1 MTKTTKSKILS
12 FLLCFVM
19 IATTFC
25 QTVTIARAEETDS
38 NANTQM
44 TITKDGKKV
53 SDVVIEKDVTKK
65 DNKTTLK
72 VTGTDN
78 KDIQWQYYAEDYK
91 EWINI
96 YGENS
101 DECVLTY
108 AKVCNMLDDN
118 NQTKIRCTVKDSK
131 PAVNSNAVTLTIN
144 ENKTSVEN
152 SADNGNAENT
162 TNKSGIKKS
171 PARAAAE
178 TYTVVINYQFADG
191 SQAASPWTGT
201 VAAGSSFKETIKSP
215 TVVGYTP
222 DKDEVVFDIDKADS
236 NVTETVTYNA
246 AEVKYTVK
254 HFKQNLNDDKY
265 ELAEIE
271 TKTGFTKK
279 PVGDK
284 LAKSYEGFYSL
295 LYDTETEI
303 AADDST
309 TVEVY
314 YDRYYYLMS
323 FDMDGGYGVEPVY
336 AKYGTPISV
345 GTPKKAGYTFDG
357 WQQIKDDG
365 TTTDVDKLP
374 SAMPA
379 ENIKYKAKWK
389 AGDSAKVTIVVW
401 GENADDEEYSY
412 IDSSEIYA
420 EPGKKLTQ
428 AELKSKLK
436 CDKEAHTHSD
446 SCGISC
452 SHKHDA
458 SCYGGVSKEEPVDG
472 KTKSAKE
479 NINQFK
485 TLSGG
490 TLQNGYIYRVK
501 CDGAT
506 TTPSYNKYYLYY
518 NNTWYLASSS
528 AVDGNAINTSGT
540 VNAHKHSRNIFSGNN
555 KDQFWMYN
563 AKLACTHTHTDDCYT
578 CGKKAHTH
586 TAECYYTPTNMNPT
600 LWKLVKSDEV
610 TVAADGSTVMNVY
623 YDRVEFTLHFRK
635 AMSNSDDYGTITKK
649 WGAKIRDEFNAK
661 GDQAGTTNWSE
672 KSGAGSPWTSYLD
685 IMPTVNRTYYANKD
699 YYGSSTAYYYGED
712 LNGSDKLLYENKS
725 TGTGFTVTKEEFIEF
740 EGFTFNAS
748 RSAEVGDSF
757 NGAKF
762 YYTRN
767 SYDLTFR
774 SDNKDVRTETLKY
787 EAPLSGF
794 KDYVPEYPSSLEPD
808 AYVFGGWYTTAGL
821 FDGTECDLSTK
832 TMPASNVILFAKWV
846 PKTHTVKTH
855 LTKETVTEEPMYTWT
870 VSHGQT
876 IANPPDDPVNG
887 EYKFVG
893 WFYEENGKEKAY
905 DFSMPVNKDLD
916 LYAKWSS
923 NKLMPYIIHY
933 QDEAGNTIAPDT
945 RGSALAGTT
954 KTFEAKTGNELNEGY
969 HSGYFPKTNSHS
981 LTISIDKPAENE
993 FTFIYVK
1000 KPSVQ
1005 YTVKYM
1011 ELKQDGTTAP
1021 MKLAGGTDY
1030 PDKVATTSDAV
1041 ITEKYVL
1048 FNGFAPDAY
1057 QKRLVLSAN
1066 ESENVIIFY
1075 YVKDEVHA
1083 PVQIVH
1089 HIQNVEGE
1097 DYTIY
1102 SESTDLNGEI
1112 GKDYSASILDIEGFT
1127 YHHATANRNAV
1138 QAAGGKVTA
1147 KVSEDGLIIDLYY
1160 DRNLYPYEFRFLEQG
1175 TDKPIHDAKTGSA
1188 RFGAQVT
1195 AAAEIIP
1202 GYDLVSA
1209 ENQAIN
1215 IRVENPADTAYNNV
1229 KIFYYQEKKATIEYK
1244 VVGPEGC
1251 GEVSNT
1257 KEILHAIT
1265 GTAAG
1270 SAATASNDEYRF
1282 VGWYKDAECTQP
1294 VDEDG
1299 WISGNKITPQKTKDY
1314 DDSLLNKLMGYES
1327 ATYYAKFE
1335 YNNNDL
1341 SITKEVSGTMDENQS
1356 FMFRVKGDSTD
1367 DRTKDIDV
1375 TVTIHGDGTVTVK
1388 DLPVGKYTVTELT
1401 EWSWRYTPDKTAKD
1415 ITLKASGGN
1424 SLTFTNTREKTN
1436 WLNGSSWCRNVFK
1449 GNKIESDKTTTP
1461 TGN

>member
-1 MTKTTKSKILS
+1 MTKTTKSKMLS

-25 QTVTIARAEETDS
+25 QTAMTVWAEETNS
-38 NANTQM
+38 NANSQM
-44 TITKDGKKV
+44 TITKDGKEV
-53 SDVVIEKDVTKK
+53 SEVAIEKDATKK
-65 DNKTTLK
+65 DDKTTLK
-72 VTGTDN
+72 VTGNDS
-78 KDIQWQYYAEDYK
+78 KDIQWQYYAKDYK
-91 EWINI
+91 AWINI

-101 DECVLTY
+101 DECTLTY

-152 SADNGNAENT
+152 STDNGNAENT

-178 TYTVVINYQFADG
+178 TYTIVINYQFADG

-222 DKDEVVFDIDKADS
+222 DKAEVVFDIDKAEA

-265 ELAEIE
+265 ELAETE
-271 TKTGFTKK
+271 TKTGFTKN
-279 PVGDK
+279 PVGGE

-357 WQQIKDDG
+357 WQQINDDG
-365 TTTDVDKLP
+365 STTDVNEIP
-374 SAMPA
+374 STMPA
-379 ENIKYKAKWK
+379 QNSKYKAKWK
-389 AGDSAKVTIVVW
+389 AGDSAKVTIIVW

-412 IDSSEIYA
+412 YKNDEIQAKPGEELTIDTLQ
-420 EPGKKLTQ
+420 GKLV
-428 AELKSKLK
+428 
-436 CDKEAHTHSD
+436 CGKEEHSHSD
-446 SCGISC
+446 ACGISC
-452 SHKHDA
+452 KHTSHDLT
-458 SCYGGVSKEEPVDG
+458 CYGL
-472 KTKSAKE
+472 SANASETTPDDEAVKYF
-479 NINQFK
+479 NQ
-485 TLSGG
+485 LVVED
-490 TLQNGYIYRVK
+490 GYIYRFEDSQGFIIK
-501 CDGAT
+501 TGTKDHYYLRLNG
-506 TTPSYNKYYLYY
+506 KYYEYLSKPNDNLGNQNVKADCDNEGFGHIADSFYKY
-518 NNTWYLASSS
+518 ELNT
-528 AVDGNAINTSGT
+528 I
-540 VNAHKHSRNIFSGNN
+540 
-555 KDQFWMYN
+555 
-563 AKLACTHTHTDDCYT
+563 CTHTHTD
-578 CGKKAHTH
+578 
-586 TAECYYTPTNMNPT
+586 ECYICDKETHKHSSACYYNTSFMENPE
-600 LWKLVKSDEV
+600 LWKLVKSDTV

-635 AMSNSDDYGTITKK
+635 ARSNSDDYGTITKK

-661 GDQAGTTNWSE
+661 GDQAGTRNWSE
-672 KSGAGSPWTSYLD
+672 NRDASGPWTSYLD
-685 IMPTVNRTYYANKD
+685 IMPTEDRTYYA
-699 YYGSSTAYYYGED
+699 YSTTGSSTAYYYGEG
-712 LNGSDKLLYENKS
+712 LNGNDELMYESKASGRNLN
-725 TGTGFTVTKEEFIEF
+725 VTEEEFIEF
-740 EGFTFNAS
+740 EGFTFNAE
-748 RSAEVGDSF
+748 RSTKKGESF

-774 SDNKDVRTETLKY
+774 SDNKDVKTESLKY
-787 EAPLSGF
+787 KAPMSGF

-821 FDGTECDLSTK
+821 FDGTECDLSTE

-855 LTKETVTEEPMYTWT
+855 LTKATVTGAPMDTWT
-870 VSHGQT
+870 VSHGKT
-876 IANPPDDPVNG
+876 VENPPNDPVNG

-954 KTFEAKTGNELNEGY
+954 KTFEAKTGDELNEGY
-969 HSGYFPKTNSHS
+969 RSGYFPRTNSHS
-981 LTISIDKPAENE
+981 LTISIDDPAENE

-1021 MKLAGGTDY
+1021 MKLADGTDY

-1041 ITEKYVL
+1041 ITEKYVQ

-1057 QKRLVLSAN
+1057 QKRLVLSAD

-1127 YHHATANRNAV
+1127 YHHATANSVAV

-1147 KVSEDGLIIDLYY
+1147 KVTEDGLIIDLYY
-1160 DRNLYPYEFRFLEQG
+1160 NRNLYPYEFRFLEQG

-1449 GNKIESDKTTTP
+1449 GNTIKSEKTTTP